1 MLKNKEDVLQRI
13 EEYKASF
20 ILKGLEPITNYY
32 RFEVSEQGNVYMHT
46 IVKYDDSIPYKE
58 LIIPKFVDVMTTP
71 YYVPHGEVQKI
82 IFMGDIEIKEGVFH
96 HFLNLKTI
104 VFKGNAI
111 LDGSV
116 FAYSNVDEI
125 QFKGKKVYIGDDV
138 FSNAGGNLLLKF
150 YNNGINLE
158 GYESLVG
165 CMTLDFSE
173 ATPGLFSVS
182 KRLMVDFE
190 SILIILS
197 DSNIGLILDE
207 FAKKDEYVIQ
217 RVGYNKFLIERQ
229 EVLL

>member
-32 RFEVSEQGNVYMHT
+32 SFEVDEQENVYMHT
-46 IVKYDDSIPYKE
+46 IVKYEDDIPYRE
-58 LIIPKFVDVMTTP
+58 LIIPEFVDVMTTP
-71 YYVPHGEVQKI
+71 YDEPHGKIQKL
-82 IFMGDIEIKEGVFH
+82 IFMGDIEIHGGVFH
-96 HFLNLKTI
+96 HFLDLKTI
-104 VFKGNAI
+104 VFKGNAT

-116 FAYSNVDEI
+116 FAYSNIDEI
-125 QFKGKKVYIGDDV
+125 QFKGKKVYIGDSV

-150 YNNGINLE
+150 YSNEIKIE

-173 ATPGLFSVS
+173 ANPQLFSVS
-182 KRLMVDFE
+182 WRLMEDFE